1 MEDDDQVEAA
11 EKDKAIIIQE
21 LRQDHEDW
29 DKYKEECANHPQKDW
44 DHWQSLAPRPSE
56 EEQASIR
63 ESWGQSL
70 VLTVEDKRKIWFK
83 RLMTKKASFKP
94 PTTQALP
101 DGKRKWDWVNDCWK
115 GQWDGESTSSS
126 SKKARG
132 E

>member
-1 MEDDDQVEAA
+1 M
-11 EKDKAIIIQE
+11 
-21 LRQDHEDW
+21 RQDQEDW
-29 DKYKEECANHPQKDW
+29 DKYKEECANHPQKGW

-70 VLTVEDKRKIWFK
+70 VLSVEDKRKIWFK